1 MSNYLGLLVF
11 DRNERDKNGV
21 FCTRFYN
28 EKDIVVSLASVT
40 ALKCSLPVADR
51 EISVCENRISVTEAG
66 SLSDLS
72 SLLFEKHSLVGRDLG
87 NRSDMNRTLVATL
100 EKEDFVDFL
109 RVYQ

>member
-1 MSNYLGLLVF
+1 MLFRS
-11 DRNERDKNGV
+11 
-21 FCTRFYN
+21 
-28 EKDIVVSLASVT
+28 
-40 ALKCSLPVADR
+40 
-51 EISVCENRISVTEAG
+51 G